1 MDIYELSA
9 KMILGDELSVD
20 EKVRVQKYNAKY
32 ELVRFLYMEKMNAGS
47 SKVSQFY
54 FTPGNKF
61 IDIPTIDIV
70 NELVKC
76 FEGIDDGRYSRE
88 HNPTETGLQKRTLL

>member
-9 KMILGDELSVD
+9 KMIIGDELTVD
-20 EKVRVQKYNAKY
+20 EKLQIQRYKTKY
-32 ELVRFLYMEKMNAGS
+32 ELVRLLYMEKKNAGS
-47 SKVSQFY
+47 SKVSQFH

-76 FEGIDDGRYSRE
+76 FENIE
-88 HNPTETGLQKRTLL
+88 NNIHNPPETGMKKRTLMG